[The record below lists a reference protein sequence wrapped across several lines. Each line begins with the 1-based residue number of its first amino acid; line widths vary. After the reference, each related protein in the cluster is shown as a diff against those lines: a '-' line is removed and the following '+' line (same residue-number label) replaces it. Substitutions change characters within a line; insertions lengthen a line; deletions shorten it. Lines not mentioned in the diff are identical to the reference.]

1 MKHVKLNL
9 SLALCFFV
17 VACAGGSKVVVR
29 DVPSGLAP
37 IGAMLD
43 GCEHGSDVDGSTI
56 ARCDGDVLF
65 RVREVE
71 IEEGAPP
78 RYFGDG
84 VDLANLN
91 AGKMSWEQ
99 MQLKTA
105 YDKGFV
111 DRGDVRAVDD
121 DRVVFVLIGAAR
133 PHGGGT
139 RTQTESS
146 CQAPPESFDRC
157 TSLLTAF
164 LDLPVANDAPKSSGG
179 VSNGAI
185 GGRAISFPTSCR
197 TEKQTT
203 SQGRYTCD
211 DGAALYW
218 LTTDDM
224 DDAAAQAEGA
234 MLAQEDADERK
245 QVRCDLLDA
254 DTQCEATSTALVG
267 LGYLEGKPLVV
278 VCVAPSS
285 SGDVWDHGLCKS
297 AFKKR

>member
-1 MKHVKLNL
+1 MSRVALFACL
-9 SLALCFFV
+9 LA
-17 VACAGGSKVVVR
+17 ACASGPKTVVR
-29 DVPSGLAP
+29 DLPAGLAP

-43 GCEHGSDVDGSTI
+43 GCEHGADADGSVV

-91 AGKMSWEQ
+91 AGKMSWEKL
-99 MQLKTA
+99 QLKTA
-105 YDKGFV
+105 YDKGVV

-133 PHGGGT
+133 KT
-139 RTQTESS
+139 STKTQTESS
-146 CQAPPESFDRC
+146 CQAPPDAFDRC
-157 TSLLTAF
+157 TDLLTAF
-164 LDLPVANDAPKSSGG
+164 LDLPVADDAPNAKGG

-185 GGRAISFPTSCR
+185 AGRAISLPTSCVSVEE
-197 TEKQTT
+197 TPTH
-203 SQGRYTCD
+203 GRYSCD
-211 DGAALYW
+211 DGAKLFW

-224 DDAAAQAEGA
+224 EDAAAQAEGA
-234 MLAQEDADERK
+234 MLAQEDSDERK

-254 DTQCEATSTALVG
+254 DTQCEATPTALVG

-278 VCVAPSS
+278 VCAAASDP
-285 SGDVWDHGLCKS
+285 WDHGLCKS
-297 AFKKR
+297 AFARR